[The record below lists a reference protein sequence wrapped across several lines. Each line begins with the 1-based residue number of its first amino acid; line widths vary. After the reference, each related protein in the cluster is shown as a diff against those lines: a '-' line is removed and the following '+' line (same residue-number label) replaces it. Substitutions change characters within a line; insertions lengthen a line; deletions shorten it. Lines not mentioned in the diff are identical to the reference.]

1 MYHLVEVTKYNH
13 SPNHYIVLA
22 SFDGAEEVLDAQAH
36 KRKEKEIFSDA
47 AMEGISTND
56 DVEMEIIRQ
65 NTGKTELQAVTTS

>member
-36 KRKEKEIFSDA
+36 KRKEKEICKKKFYDNIDYVVMSEVEVTQKA
-47 AMEGISTND
+47 A
-56 DVEMEIIRQ
+56 
-65 NTGKTELQAVTTS
+65 

>member
-36 KRKEKEIFSDA
+36 KRKEKEIFKKKSDNTDYIVMSEVEVKQKA
-47 AMEGISTND
+47 A
-56 DVEMEIIRQ
+56 
-65 NTGKTELQAVTTS
+65 